1 MDETGY
7 ASVCLKRNVKM
18 EFRRDGDGG
27 GSGAQ
32 VESQWSLMIFLIHGN
47 LVYLLRDVSILG
59 SSVIFLR
66 CR

>member
-32 VESQWSLMIFLIHGN
+32 VEP
-47 LVYLLRDVSILG
+47 LRRNVKNEN
-59 SSVIFLR
+59 
-66 CR
+66 C